1 MIVKIYIGADRLD
14 MFKDESIE
22 VNSSVATINDI
33 SKNTT
38 DYSKSFTVPASN
50 NNNRIFKHYYD
61 ADIDNPFDARVK
73 VAGRIELDGLPFK
86 YGKWKLEKVS
96 VKQGRPYAYTIT
108 FFGNL
113 VSLNLLFGND
123 ELTALDLSDYN
134 FEYTSDNVIT
144 KLNSNEIVPY
154 SLFANLQLFYNLAS
168 GGIGNLATTGVRWD
182 ALTPSIKLSAL
193 ISAIELKYNINF
205 SNDLFGR
212 SEIAD
217 IFLLL
222 SKDKDAPNGTVKQ
235 AIRFDSGNS
244 DYVDFMTGVLNFN
257 RTELI
262 TFRLFVSPATGYEST
277 PYKVYIYRDDELVS
291 VTSVIGEY
299 SLTPYNNPQN
309 AQYSFFIEAETFFY
323 TATLR
328 QTPLFGG
335 FIYTYAS
342 VNNIISIFQIVNNLP
357 KIKVIDFIKGISQ
370 LFKTVIIANEFDD
383 IYINSAPQ
391 FYQQGVT
398 RDITRYIDFNSYDVE
413 RGTILSQ
420 INFKFQE
427 PQTILNKQFKQNTG
441 IAYGDE
447 LTKLTDENGQPLDG
461 DVFEVTI
468 PFEQVLYEK
477 LPSLS
482 DEGQTSIQYGALIDD
497 TLQPINPKPHL
508 HYILNVPLGVYPMKI
523 INSVGATQIINAVN
537 IPNYANVAENENFNL
552 LFSEEFGVWNGG
564 ITSNNLYS
572 NYYKEYIESIFNIKK
587 RVFRYKGFLPLNLLT
602 KIKLNDVLKIKYN
615 YYRIDNF
622 TTNLVSG
629 ESSFTLVNNFE
640 NIPTTFNSN
649 ITSLN
654 ADFRNQT
661 KSIYFSTLVDYSYTF
676 DDSWIIFSSVVGN
689 LIFFEFDENTTP
701 FFRTTTGTVT
711 NDLTGETITIT
722 FNQTGFAITAD
733 TNLITAD
740 TNLITADNG

>member
-123 ELTALDLSDYN
+123 ELTSLDLSDYD
-134 FEYTSDNVIT
+134 FEYTSDNVIA
-144 KLNSNEIVPY
+144 KLNSTDIVRY
-154 SLFANLQLFYNLAS
+154 SLFANLQLYYNLAGS
-168 GGIGNLATTGVRWD
+168 GIGNVATTGVRWD

-193 ISAIELKYNINF
+193 ITAIELKYNINF

-212 SEIAD
+212 SEIAN

-257 RTELI
+257 RADLR
-262 TFRLFVSPATGYEST
+262 TFRLFVSPSTGYETT

-309 AQYSFFIEAETFFY
+309 AQYSFFVEAETFFY
-323 TATLR
+323 TAALR
-328 QTPLFGG
+328 QAPLFGG

-342 VNNIISIFQIVNNLP
+342 VNNIISVFQIVNNLP

-447 LTKLTDENGQPLDG
+447 LTKLTDESGQPLDG
-461 DVFEVTI
+461 DVFEVTV
-468 PFEQVLYEK
+468 PFEQILYEK

-537 IPNYANVAENENFNL
+537 IPNYANVAENESFNL

-602 KIKLNDVLKIKYN
+602 KIELNDVLKIKYN

-676 DDSWIIFSSVVGN
+676 DDSWINFSSVVGN
-689 LIFFEFDENTTP
+689 LMFFEFDENTTP